1 VKIPYTERLTGE
13 THQVQISETRDE
25 AFALWESICALA
37 ETDPQAWK
45 FAFRMHTASDWF
57 IMALALSGSSRVD
70 PFTGRLEIDCDFQ
83 FNYCREMQFDGEGVV
98 DYSAREHFKS
108 FWRAYVGVFVETVRN
123 PDITIGL
130 VAHEKEAAGKA
141 GKRCKQEAEEN
152 PLLKA
157 AWSDVFWSNPTQE
170 SPLWSADSG
179 CLVKRNIIGPTPT
192 WSWWSIRELPTGGRI
207 GLFVVDDVEVE
218 DTTTTFQAR
227 ETLKQRFTSLV
238 NLGGRNPR
246 FWINGTFH
254 HPGALLASL
263 RDGKAWRMRCH
274 KSEDVSKPAPD
285 IAALYD
291 ACGGLMPTRDGS
303 TKTVLPPA
311 VRDVKLDGEPVY
323 LHPLEIALKR
333 LRHMQP
339 GGKGLGWYYMQ
350 NFGDP
355 LALQQ
360 KRLDKSQ
367 LRYYNGP
374 PRERARGANLVMLI
388 DASKGI
394 NDRSVA
400 LIFALRP
407 DETYSL
413 VGGDRRKVK
422 PSDFG
427 TWVFN
432 LWAAW
437 ERLALDFLAIR
448 VEIFGQAVWDTLIST
463 YFANVDHEEVRV
475 EAIGRPANNQE
486 DKGRMREWLAI
497 EPLMRAGALFLPSV
511 GIMVTDDDGAAYNL
525 VEYMVEKEIGEF
537 PGPTTDDCLAAL
549 AQLGEP
555 PNPAKGILNLDFPP
569 DDLTLQ
575 LRKEMDRQ
583 QYGRPYDG
591 GLGGLWA

>member
-1 VKIPYTERLTGE
+1 MKIPYTERLTGE

-37 ETDPQAWK
+37 ETDPHAWK

-83 FNYCREMQFDGEGVV
+83 FGYCREMQFDGERVV
-98 DYSAREHFKS
+98 DFSARQHFKS
-108 FWRAYVGVFVETVRN
+108 FWRSYVGVFVETVRN
-123 PDITIGL
+123 PEITIGIF
-130 VAHEKEAAGKA
+130 AHDKDAASKY

-152 PLLKA
+152 TLMKA
-157 AWSDVFWSNPTQE
+157 AWPDVFWANPVQE
-170 SPLWSADSG
+170 SPTWSVDGG
-179 CLVKRNIIGPTPT
+179 CLVKRNIIGPLPT
-192 WSWWSIRELPTGGRI
+192 WSWHAIRELPTGGRI
-207 GLFVVDDVEVE
+207 SLFIVDDVETEETVS
-218 DTTTTFQAR
+218 TPLGR
-227 ETLKQRFTSLV
+227 ESLNQRFNSMVSLS
-238 NLGGRNPR
+238 GRNAR
-246 FWINGTFH
+246 FWVNGTFH
-254 HPGALLASL
+254 HPSGLLASL
-263 RDGKAWRMRCH
+263 RDGKAWRLRCH
-274 KSEDVSKPAPD
+274 KSEDTSLPAPD

-291 ACGGLMPTRDGS
+291 ACGGFMPTRDGS
-303 TKTVLPPA
+303 PPLALPAA
-311 VRDVKLDGEPVY
+311 VRDIKLLGAPTY

-333 LRHMQP
+333 LEVMQP
-339 GGKGLGWYYMQ
+339 GGKGIGWYLMQ
-350 NFGDP
+350 NMGDP

-367 LRYYNGP
+367 LRYYDGP
-374 PRERARGANLVMLI
+374 PRERARGTNLVMCI

-394 NDRSVA
+394 NDPSVA
-400 LIFALRP
+400 LIFALRA

-422 PSDFG
+422 PGDFG

-437 ERLALDFLAIR
+437 ERLALDFLCIR
-448 VEIFGQAVWDTLIST
+448 VEIFGQAVWDTLILT

-475 EAIGRPANNQE
+475 EAIGRPANNRE
-486 DKGRMREWLAI
+486 DQGRMREWLAI
-497 EPLMRAGALFLPSV
+497 EPLMRAGSLFLPSV
-511 GIMVTDDDGAAYNL
+511 GIMVQDEDGDAYDL
-525 VEYMVEKEIGEF
+525 VKYMVDKEIGEF

-555 PNPAKGILNLDFPP
+555 ANPAKGILNLDFPP